1 LPVVLDPKGAAAQAF
16 GVRGIPT
23 TVIIDKAGRERARL
37 GGAADWASEDAA
49 AKVRSLV
56 KD

>member
-1 LPVVLDPKGAAAQAF
+1 MVLDPKGAAAQAF